1 MRKSAYVRIM
11 TVDYVNIGQEARMG
25 LFDRLKKK
33 DGIEDGFLLFDNYP
47 FRPAVI
53 QQLMYEQE
61 VLEDKYRDGDQYFE
75 VYKDAA
81 EVSGEESINRLKP
94 YIEQGNNFFKT
105 LKIPY
110 ALADKVTKLYVG
122 EELVKKIIGWGIEV
136 HLPN

>member
-1 MRKSAYVRIM
+1 
-11 TVDYVNIGQEARMG
+11 MG
-25 LFDRLKKK
+25 
-33 DGIEDGFLLFDNYP
+33 LFDNYP
-47 FRPAVI
+47 FKLAVI

-61 VLEDKYRDGDQYFE
+61 VLEDKYRGGDQYFE

-81 EVSGEESINRLKP
+81 EVSDEESINRLKP

-122 EELVKKIIGWGIEV
+122 EELVKKIMGWGIEV